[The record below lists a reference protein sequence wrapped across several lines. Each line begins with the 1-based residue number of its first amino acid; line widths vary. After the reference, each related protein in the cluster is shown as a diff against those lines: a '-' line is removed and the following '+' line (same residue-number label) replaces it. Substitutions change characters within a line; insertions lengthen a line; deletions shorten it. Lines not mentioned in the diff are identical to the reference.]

1 VLSRSLLEDGV
12 SVDSGSVR
20 HDGLATLRE
29 LRGGELRCVKYIKR
43 EFYVCNCSGVLRL
56 ASTRILA

>member
-1 VLSRSLLEDGV
+1 MV

-29 LRGGELRCVKYIKR
+29 LRGGELSCGEYFKR
-43 EFYVCNCSGVLRL
+43 DFYVCNCSGVLRL
-56 ASTRILA
+56 ASAKILA